1 MMSRPLSRR
10 SFLGAALLGLAG
22 SACILPACSRAS
34 SASSLSSD
42 SQNFGQPASDSATTM
57 QKRSIFVFDTE
68 VSLSAACSEEVM
80 DQAVQRC
87 YYFEN
92 ILSRT
97 VEGSDVWRINQAQG
111 APVQV
116 AAETAACIQASL
128 GYSRS
133 TQGLFDITIGAVSS
147 LWDFHNN
154 VKPDDSAIQEALSH
168 VGYEN
173 VQVQDNTVTLADP
186 QAKIDLGGIAKGF
199 IADDLHDFFVEAGC
213 KSGIINLG
221 GNIMLIG
228 TKEDGSPW
236 HVGVQDP
243 NDARNVCIASADCAD
258 ESVVTS
264 GLYERYFEQDG
275 VMYYHILDP
284 RTGYPAQ
291 TDLLASSICSK
302 KSIDGDALATA
313 LFIMG
318 KDRALEFI
326 EQSEGLEALVVDG
339 DDQISLS
346 AGARFQA
353 V

>member
-1 MMSRPLSRR
+1 MTSRLLSRR

-22 SACILPACSRAS
+22 SACVFPACSRAS
-34 SASSLSSD
+34 SSSSSSD
-42 SQNFGQPASDSATTM
+42 TQNAAQTTSASAFST

-68 VSLSAACSEEVM
+68 VSLSAVCSEEIM
-80 DQAVQRC
+80 NQAVQRC

-116 AAETAACIQASL
+116 AAETAACIHASL
-128 GYSRS
+128 DYSRS

-154 VKPDDSAIQEALSH
+154 IKPDDSAIQEALTH
-168 VGYEN
+168 VGYQN
-173 VQVQDNTVTLADP
+173 IQVQDNTVTLADP
-186 QAKIDLGGIAKGF
+186 LAKIDLGGIAKGF
-199 IADDLHDFFVEAGC
+199 IADDLHDFFVNAGC
-213 KSGIINLG
+213 NSGVINLG

-228 TKEDGSPW
+228 AKEDGSPW

-243 NDARNVCIASADCAD
+243 NDARNVCIASADCTD

-264 GLYERYFEQDG
+264 GLYERYFEQGG

-339 DDQISLS
+339 EDQISLS
-346 AGARFQA
+346 TGARFQA